1 MNLVK
6 VFKVLGS
13 DIRFQIFQQLLNG
26 EIQSCCGEI
35 TSSENGCCVTDLT
48 AKYNMPQS
56 TISHHLA
63 QLVDAGLVRMEKRG
77 PWSVYLLDREA
88 VRRFQEE
95 VKRFTEIRC
104 C

>member
-1 MNLVK
+1 LDLVK

-13 DIRFQIFQQLLNG
+13 ELRFQIFRQLLHG

-35 TSSENGCCVTDLT
+35 MSFENGCCVTDLT
-48 AKYNMPQS
+48 SKYDMPQS

-63 QLVDAGLVRMEKRG
+63 QLADAGLVRMEKRG

-88 VRRFQEE
+88 VQSFQEE
-95 VKRFTEIRC
+95 VKKFTEIRC